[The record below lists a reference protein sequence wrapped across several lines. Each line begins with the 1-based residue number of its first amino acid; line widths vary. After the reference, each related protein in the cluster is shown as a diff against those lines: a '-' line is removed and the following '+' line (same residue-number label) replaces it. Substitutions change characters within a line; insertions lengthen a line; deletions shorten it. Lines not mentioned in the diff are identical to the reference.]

1 MPQDDRIYGTLGGY
15 GAQTGEYGDAINPR
29 AMTVYTG
36 RGRLRPTEDE
46 LVAAFEQRAADEAA
60 AEERA
65 QAEAEAEFER
75 RLVDQEFEEAEDALL
90 PQAPRPESP
99 RPELEMLARRQGAP
113 VRMGVTTVE
122 HVRGRQPTARE
133 AIMAEQR
140 ALGVPADGVLGPVTL
155 AARARAAR
163 AAEGDR
169 GMVMQPMAVTGS
181 RPLTPEQEQAERGL
195 ARAREVLRTAPDG
208 VAVRPGSVTMPEMRV
223 TAQRPAETTDPM
235 LLGLERAREFIR
247 TAPDPEAMLAQRRQE
262 RRAQSYAD
270 TIAQQARADVQAE
283 EQALARRTADERAR
297 ELSGALEQAGGEFI
311 DRLQR
316 GAVDTSQYTEAMR
329 RPAQLSPRAGARSRE
344 LLGQLRG
351 GSDERARLLAEGL
364 GQSDAAMSRQLSS
377 GAVDQS
383 MVRPY
388 TYEYAAGA
396 GPAGRRAGVMAQD
409 LQASGPLGAAVVR
422 ETPAGKMVDAGQ
434 LSGLNAA
441 QIGRLNERLRKLEG
455 R

>member
-15 GAQTGEYGDAINPR
+15 GAQTGEYGDRQDPR
-29 AMTVYTG
+29 MMTVYTG
-36 RGRLRPTEDE
+36 QRRLRPTEDE
-46 LVAAFEQRAADEAA
+46 LFAAFEQRAADEAA

-90 PQAPRPESP
+90 PQAPRAESP

-140 ALGVPADGVLGPVTL
+140 ALGVPVDGVLGPVTL
-155 AARARAAR
+155 AARARAAQ
-163 AAEGDR
+163 AADGDR

-223 TAQRPAETTDPM
+223 TAQRPETTDPM

-247 TAPDPEAMLAQRRQE
+247 NAPDPEAMLAQRRQE

-283 EQALARRTADERAR
+283 EQALARRTADQRAN
-297 ELSGALEQAGGEFI
+297 ELAGALEQAGGEFI

-316 GAVDTSQYTEAMR
+316 GQVDTSQYTEAMR
-329 RPAQLSPRAGARSRE
+329 RPAQLSPRATGRSRE
-344 LLGQLRG
+344 LLSQLRG
-351 GSDERARLLAEGL
+351 GGDERARLLAEGL

-377 GAVDQS
+377 GAVDRS

-388 TYEYAAGA
+388 TFEYAAGA

-409 LQASGPLGAAVVR
+409 LEASGPLGAAVVR
-422 ETPAGKMVDAGQ
+422 DTPIGKTIDAGQ
-434 LSGLNAA
+434 LGGLNAA
-441 QIGRLNERLRKLEG
+441 QIGRLNERVRKLE
-455 R
+455 RK